1 MVEHKKSINA
11 CYCFTT
17 ILKASKQNKHKYRM
31 TVDSTTIQSCINT
44 CIHTIMK
51 RSYKQ
56 DKEYSMNIIPLYIAH
71 QVL

>member
-1 MVEHKKSINA
+1 MA
-11 CYCFTT
+11 
-17 ILKASKQNKHKYRM
+17 
-31 TVDSTTIQSCINT
+31 VDSTTIQSCINT